1 MSSRA
6 SRLAAAAVALWAAI
20 AFWAAIQAAPAR
32 AETLQGA
39 TIVREDGTLW
49 VSGRRVQ
56 LWGVVLAPSPP
67 TCLPDERP
75 ASCGQRAVLALDR
88 MLDGAFARCEIVCQ
102 PLPPAPISARCT
114 ARGQDLAAWLLINGW
129 AVADDGAPG
138 HYRSLEHAAI
148 VQGRGVWSPTG
159 GRLVVPGTRT
169 R

>member
-6 SRLAAAAVALWAAI
+6 SRSLAAAVALSAAI
-20 AFWAAIQAAPAR
+20 LAAPVMAQ
-32 AETLQGA
+32 TLQGA

-49 VSGRRVQ
+49 VSGRAVR

-67 TCLPDERP
+67 SCLPDERP
-75 ASCGQRAVLALDR
+75 ASCGQRAVLALDQ
-88 MLDGAFARCEIVCQ
+88 MLDGAFARCEIVRR
-102 PLPPAPISARCT
+102 PPPPAPVSARCT

-129 AVADDGAPG
+129 AVADDEAPG

-159 GRLVVPGTRT
+159 GRPVVPRT
-169 R
+169 RAR